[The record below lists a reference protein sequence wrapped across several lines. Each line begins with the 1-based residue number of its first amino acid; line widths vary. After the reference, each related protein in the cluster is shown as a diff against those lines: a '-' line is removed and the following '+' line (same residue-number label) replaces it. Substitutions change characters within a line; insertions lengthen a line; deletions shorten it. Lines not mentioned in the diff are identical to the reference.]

1 MSKRKNK
8 KCLVREARKEEVKGM
23 CEARTVVLRTMLGQ
37 REQGWA
43 LFNGKEMVEMTGN
56 EIKSAILRGEVIH
69 GLAVEGSQLVMD
81 KKFFTRN
88 IMEHRQVGNYKP
100 MMEDENIMANIFYI
114 ILGKKENGLYDAIS
128 TKFGREELS
137 EEKVKA
143 YYAIGVIS
151 AGAKVENDKVILPDP
166 VQKPVTE
173 NVESKDKVE
182 TPVEKSETTI
192 PKVEDTKEPEPAAE
206 KPVEVV
212 KTEEKEEKKEEKPDL
227 NGKESAKPEP
237 VKNGFFGGK
246 TR

>member
-8 KCLVREARKEEVKGM
+8 KCLVRVARKEEVKDM
-23 CEARTVVLRTMLGQ
+23 CETRTVVLRTMLGQ

-43 LFNGKEMVEMTGN
+43 LWNGKEMVEMTGN

-81 KKFFTRN
+81 KNFYTRN

-100 MMEDENIMANIFYI
+100 MTEDENIMANIFYI

-173 NVESKDKVE
+173 NVEGKVKVE
-182 TPVEKSETTI
+182 PPVE
-192 PKVEDTKEPEPAAE
+192 KVEDTKETEPVAE
-206 KPVEVV
+206 KPVEVA